1 MISIKD
7 VNNILEKYELGNSG
21 KAVAI
26 EILQYYQVD
35 EKICIVILIETILHV
50 RYVIKLLSDKWICV
64 EEEEK
69 RSEFSELLRGNG
81 LPVPQKYKVKN
92 RYIGC
97 FCFGEVEFKVTIE
110 DYFGENLKTVS
121 FGNIKTLGRLLAD
134 MHKISINHEY
144 HLKKGSTYC
153 ALFSGR
159 VGIDRIWGENKSI
172 LLKANLY
179 KKVKAIHEMSINK
192 IKNMWTDLP
201 IYAVH
206 GDLGL
211 LSNVT
216 IYNNQYGIIDFN
228 LSGDEVLLNDM
239 LIT

>member
-1 MISIKD
+1 MYVISIKD

-50 RYVIKLLSDKWICV
+50 RYVMKLLSDKWICV

-216 IYNNQYGIIDFN
+216 I
-228 LSGDEVLLNDM
+228 
-239 LIT
+239 